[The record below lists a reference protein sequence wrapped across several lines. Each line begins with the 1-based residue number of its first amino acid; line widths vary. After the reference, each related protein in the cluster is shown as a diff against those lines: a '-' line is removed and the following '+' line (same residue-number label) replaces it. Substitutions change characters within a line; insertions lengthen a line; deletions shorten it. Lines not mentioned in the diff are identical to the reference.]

1 MGKYS
6 CENCGKEFTQKSHY
20 ESHKRRKTP
29 CESSVNKIA
38 ELEQQIQQLKTKMEY
53 MENHIIQITGKTQEL
68 VQSKPDEPPVTQEVK
83 PVKQVKKI
91 T

>member
-6 CENCGKEFTQKSHY
+6 CDDCGKEFTQKSHY
-20 ESHKRRKTP
+20 DSHKLRKTP

-53 MENHIIQITGKTQEL
+53 MENHVLQIIGKKEE
-68 VQSKPDEPPVTQEVK
+68 VIQSKPDESPVTQEVK
-83 PVKQVKKI
+83 HVKRSKK
-91 T
+91 